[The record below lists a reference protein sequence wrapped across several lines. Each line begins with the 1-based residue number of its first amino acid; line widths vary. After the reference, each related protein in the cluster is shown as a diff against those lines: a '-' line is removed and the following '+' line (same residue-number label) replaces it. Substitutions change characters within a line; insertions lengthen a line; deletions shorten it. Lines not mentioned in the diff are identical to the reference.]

1 VSAARAVLVPFLVT
15 RALVAVVALGA
26 GAIVPPSAAICRN
39 ACDASSIA
47 ILNVA
52 SRWDGDPYL
61 TIARDGYRADN
72 PSLVAYFPLY
82 PFLMRIG
89 GALVGSDDAYLAA
102 AVVISNLA
110 LLAALV
116 YLART
121 VMLDHDATTATRA
134 AVYLLVFP
142 TTVFLSAVYAESLF
156 LLLAIAAMFH
166 ARRREWLLAGALAAL
181 AALTRPFGAVIAL
194 PLVIEALRRP
204 IAIRGLAA
212 TLLAPATFFA
222 WLAVLW
228 LITGDP
234 RALLTAQAQWGGRPG
249 LSLQVFA
256 DLFDPTIYGFPY
268 VVLGLTI
275 LIGALVLI
283 SWRVLRPSLAAY
295 ATAVFLVAIS
305 TGSLTSAPRYYLAV
319 FPAFIALAVI
329 APGWLGRAY
338 VVLGAAIGMVLT
350 AMFAQWYWIG

>member
-1 VSAARAVLVPFLVT
+1 MSAARAVLVPFLLT
-15 RALVAVVALGA
+15 RALVAAVALA
-26 GAIVPPSAAICRN
+26 ATTLVPPSAICRN

-52 SRWDGDPYL
+52 ARWDGDPYL
-61 TIARDGYRADN
+61 TIAREGYSADN
-72 PSLVAYFPLY
+72 VSLVAYFPLY
-82 PFLMRIG
+82 PFLMRLG
-89 GALVGSDDAYLAA
+89 GALFGSDDAFLAA
-102 AVVISNLA
+102 GLVISNLA
-110 LLAALV
+110 LFAALV
-116 YLART
+116 YLARL
-121 VMLDHDATTATRA
+121 VMLDHDAKTATRA

-142 TTVFLSAVYAESLF
+142 TTVFLSVVYAESLF
-156 LLLAIAAMFH
+156 LLLAIAAMYH
-166 ARRREWLLAGALAAL
+166 ARRRDWLLAGALAAL
-181 AALTRPFGAVIAL
+181 AALTRPFGAVVAL
-194 PLVIEALRRP
+194 PIAIEALRRP
-204 IAIRGLAA
+204 IAFRGLAA

-249 LSLQVFA
+249 LSLQAFA
-256 DLFDPTIYGFPY
+256 DLFDPAVYSFPY
-268 VVLGLTI
+268 FVIAFTV
-275 LIGALVLI
+275 LIGALAVV

-329 APGWLGRAY
+329 APAWLGRAY
-338 VVLGAAIGMVLT
+338 VALGVTIGMLLT

>member
-1 VSAARAVLVPFLVT
+1 MSAARAVLVPFLLT
-15 RALVAVVALGA
+15 RALVAAVALA
-26 GAIVPPSAAICRN
+26 ATTLVPPSAICRN

-52 SRWDGDPYL
+52 ARWDGDPYL
-61 TIARDGYRADN
+61 TIAREGYSADN
-72 PSLVAYFPLY
+72 VSLVAYFPLY
-82 PFLMRIG
+82 PFLMRLG
-89 GALVGSDDAYLAA
+89 GALFGSDDAFLAA
-102 AVVISNLA
+102 GVVISNLA
-110 LLAALV
+110 LFAALV
-116 YLART
+116 YLARS
-121 VMLDHDATTATRA
+121 VMLDHDAKTATRA

-142 TTVFLSAVYAESLF
+142 TTVFLSVVYAESLF
-156 LLLAIAAMFH
+156 LLLAIAAMYH
-166 ARRREWLLAGALAAL
+166 ARRRDWLLAGALAAL
-181 AALTRPFGAVIAL
+181 AALTRPFGAVVAL
-194 PLVIEALRRP
+194 PIAIEALRRP
-204 IAIRGLAA
+204 IAFRGLAA

-249 LSLQVFA
+249 LSLQAFA
-256 DLFDPTIYGFPY
+256 DLFDPAVYSFPY
-268 VVLGLTI
+268 FVIAFTV
-275 LIGALVLI
+275 LIGALAVV

-329 APGWLGRAY
+329 APAWLGRAY
-338 VVLGAAIGMVLT
+338 VALGVTIGMLLT